1 MKTQHRTWLLAALLV
16 AAVAGL
22 WGWQL
27 NGAKGP
33 DVPAPAGAI
42 AAIPVPVTTAIA
54 VRRDVPVVLEG
65 LGAVQAYNAVTV
77 HTRVDG
83 ELERIAFTE
92 GEDVKAGDVLAQIDP
107 RGYQAALDQALAKK
121 VQDEAAAANAR
132 ADRDRYATLVAK
144 QYVTQQQ
151 YDTAK
156 AQAQQYAAAVL
167 GDEAAI
173 ENARVQLSYTT
184 IRSPI
189 DGRVGIRK
197 IDQGNII
204 HANDAGGIVVITQVQ
219 PISVLFTLPQEAL
232 VRVVKA
238 MAAGRLPVTAMSRDG
253 KLALDRGTLDL
264 VDNQIDASTGTV
276 RLKATMPNADGMLW
290 PGQFV
295 NARLLVETR
304 AQAVTVPATAV
315 QRGQQGTYAYVVDQ
329 GNVVEARPLV
339 AGQGD
344 DDVIVV
350 ESGINAGEVVVTAGQ
365 YRLRP
370 GSKVEAKK

>member
-1 MKTQHRTWLLAALLV
+1 MAALLV